1 MCGACRVL
9 MPNAIDPR
17 YLSNTPRT
25 DIPMPVTNRPADN
38 DPDLSRTSPR
48 SVQEAQVVL
57 MLREHHQRGI
67 VRGFQ
72 VGFIFALIVCT
83 VVFFVFLRN

>member
-1 MCGACRVL
+1 
-9 MPNAIDPR
+9 
-17 YLSNTPRT
+17 
-25 DIPMPVTNRPADN
+25 MPVTNQPADN

-48 SVQEAQVVL
+48 SVQQAQIVL

-72 VGFIFALIVCT
+72 VGFTFAFFVCAA
-83 VVFFVFLRN
+83 VFFLFLRK

>member
-1 MCGACRVL
+1 
-9 MPNAIDPR
+9 
-17 YLSNTPRT
+17 
-25 DIPMPVTNRPADN
+25 MPVTNQPADN

-72 VGFIFALIVCT
+72 VGFIFAALIF
-83 VVFFVFLRN
+83 VVIHFLL

>member
-9 MPNAIDPR
+9 VPNAIDPR
-17 YLSNTPRT
+17 YLSNAPRT
-25 DIPMPVTNRPADN
+25 DTPMPVTNRPADN

-48 SVQEAQVVL
+48 SVEDARVVL
-57 MLREHHQRGI
+57 MLREHYQRGI

-72 VGFIFALIVCT
+72 VGFMFAA
-83 VVFFVFLRN
+83 VVVVILRFLFFR